1 MSSRPK
7 AIGAGRRRG
16 TMGRARGGWALGT
29 RAVAVGLGLATLAG
43 GAAGLAGCATVA
55 QNRRGHLA
63 DPMMSLTGESLDAA
77 RHQKLYDTR
86 EGAAGG
92 DGATAGGGCG
102 CQ

>member
-1 MSSRPK
+1 VSVRTR
-7 AIGAGRRRG
+7 IVGV
-16 TMGRARGGWALGT
+16 LGVL
-29 RAVAVGLGLATLAG
+29 AVVLAS
-43 GAAGLAGCATVA
+43 GCATVP

-63 DPMMSLTGESLDAA
+63 DPMMSLTGDPTNAA
-77 RHQKLYDTR
+77 RQQKLYDTR